1 MQSMLSVDFKDRT
14 EIISFSVAQM
24 PIEGSRIRGGSPIE
38 QEQIWRA
45 TR

>member
-1 MQSMLSVDFKDRT
+1 
-14 EIISFSVAQM
+14 M